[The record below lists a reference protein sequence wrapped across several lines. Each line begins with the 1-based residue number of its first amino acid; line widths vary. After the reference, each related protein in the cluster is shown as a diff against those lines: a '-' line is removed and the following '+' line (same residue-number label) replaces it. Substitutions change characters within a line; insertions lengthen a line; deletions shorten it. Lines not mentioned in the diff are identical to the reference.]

1 MSSSQ
6 TMSYLL
12 PINGN
17 TGAWKQLDANIDNM
31 CSVLVYPAAAANMRV
46 AQGDNDATSIA
57 AQGNDFIMNGL
68 NVHPPM
74 LLNPARTWVRANGAS
89 ATSFTYLITR

>member
-1 MSSSQ
+1 MSSAQ

-12 PINGN
+12 PLNNN

-31 CSVLVYPAAAANMRV
+31 CSVIIYPAAAANLRI
-46 AQGDNDATSIA
+46 AQGDNDASSIGS
-57 AQGNDFIMNGL
+57 QSNDFIMNGL

-74 LLNPARTWVRANGAS
+74 LLNPARTWVRANGGS
-89 ATSFTYLITR
+89 TTSLTYLITR